1 MKKLALMLW
10 FTVAVFANGQIAKTG
25 KPVRHHFS
33 FPAGLTDELGGYVG
47 PVVENIGSTAST
59 TDSKTDL
66 PPERCHE
73 LLRHIASDSNVPK
86 QLNTASEQS
95 LSEWEHEAFGCMNSK
110 FPQQW
115 QTSRQAQADGVTLIS
130 AIEREH
136 MIRFIL
142 SDQEKHYKE
151 LADKYNELI
160 DRYNKMLREANT
172 EIESANA
179 RLARQ
184 QQINTALTIYSMM
197 PRYQPPPMP
206 VYQPPIQLHLNAN
219 CTSNSI
225 GTFTYT
231 NCY

>member
-1 MKKLALMLW
+1 MNKLCIMLL
-10 FTVAVFANGQIAKTG
+10 FTVAVLANRQISKTG

-110 FPQQW
+110 FPTQW
-115 QTSRQAQADGVTLIS
+115 KTSRQAQAEGDTLSS
-130 AIEREH
+130 AI
-136 MIRFIL
+136 
-142 SDQEKHYKE
+142 Q
-151 LADKYNELI
+151 
-160 DRYNKMLREANT
+160 
-172 EIESANA
+172 
-179 RLARQ
+179 
-184 QQINTALTIYSMM
+184 
-197 PRYQPPPMP
+197 
-206 VYQPPIQLHLNAN
+206 
-219 CTSNSI
+219 
-225 GTFTYT
+225 
-231 NCY
+231 